1 MGTTFRLL
9 QGTFKALYYNFDVF
23 LRLCWAWFLILI
35 ALTTAVMAFIG
46 SEGDPELTSAA
57 QIVVILIALVANASI
72 AVSWHRCLLMDEMP
86 GVTHLKIGAR
96 EWAYL
101 GRSVLVG
108 VIAITMTFA
117 ISFIVHAFGAIAD
130 GATANAMWLLT
141 LLTGAMFIF
150 LIVPAVLRLS
160 LILPA
165 GAVDRPLGIRDAW
178 RMSRNLGYPMLF
190 AVLGIAIVIA
200 LTQEVL
206 DALLNLVSFQ
216 WFLGVYYILKSGIL
230 LVALQILSL
239 ALTIGI
245 LTGGYKIMLERGD
258 PAGSCR

>member
-1 MGTTFRLL
+1 MRTTFRLL

-35 ALTTAVMAFIG
+35 ALASAVMAFIG
-46 SEGDPELTSAA
+46 SKGDPELTSAA
-57 QIVVILIALVANASI
+57 TIVVILIALVANASI

-86 GVTHLKIGAR
+86 GTTHLKIGAR

-101 GRSVLVG
+101 GRAVLVG
-108 VIAITMTFA
+108 VIAFAMMFA
-117 ISFIVHAFGAIAD
+117 ISFIVHSFGAIAD
-130 GATANAMWLLT
+130 GAEANAMLVLT
-141 LLTGAMFIF
+141 VLTGAAAVF

-165 GAVDRPLGIRDAW
+165 GAVDRPLGMRDAW
-178 RMSRNLGYPMLF
+178 RMSRSLGYPMLF
-190 AVLGIAIVIA
+190 AMFGIAIVMGLA
-200 LTQEVL
+200 QEIL
-206 DALLNLVSFQ
+206 DALLDLVSFQ
-216 WFLGVYYILKSGIL
+216 WFLGVYYVLKSGIL

-245 LTGGYKIMLERGD
+245 LTGGYKIMLERVD
-258 PAGSCR
+258 PARS